1 MQKAQKHPSFPLS
14 KLISG
19 GFTTRHTHS
28 SWSSHTPVLLY
39 HPAVLSHSVG
49 LGLNVAQ
56 CLTSGLTWG
65 LIHPPQLYV
74 GYSPLLPPCI

>member
-1 MQKAQKHPSFPLS
+1 MLKAQKHPSFPLS

-49 LGLNVAQ
+49 LGLNVA
-56 CLTSGLTWG
+56 
-65 LIHPPQLYV
+65 
-74 GYSPLLPPCI
+74 